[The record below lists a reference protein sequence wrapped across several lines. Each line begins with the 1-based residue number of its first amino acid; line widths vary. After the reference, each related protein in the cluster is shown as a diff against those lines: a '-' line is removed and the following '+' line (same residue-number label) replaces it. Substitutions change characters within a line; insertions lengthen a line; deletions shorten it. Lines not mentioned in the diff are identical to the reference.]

1 MNFLKMIQFWPA
13 YKRHPLY
20 TKTQTENKRM
30 EKDMQTI
37 NQKRVEVAIL
47 LIISDSINF
56 KAKIITRKKKKKKF
70 YSEKGTSHQE
80 DITIISTY
88 ELSNRTHKMHELK
101 TDINEG
107 IDG

>member
-1 MNFLKMIQFWPA
+1 
-13 YKRHPLY
+13 
-20 TKTQTENKRM
+20 
-30 EKDMQTI
+30 MQTI
-37 NQKRVEVAIL
+37 NQKRAEVAIL

-56 KAKIITRKKKKKKF
+56 KAKIITRKKKRKKTF

>member
-1 MNFLKMIQFWPA
+1 
-13 YKRHPLY
+13 
-20 TKTQTENKRM
+20 
-30 EKDMQTI
+30 MQTI

-56 KAKIITRKKKKKKF
+56 KAKIITRKKKKKKTF

-80 DITIISTY
+80 DIIIISTY

-107 IDG
+107 IDR

>member
-1 MNFLKMIQFWPA
+1 
-13 YKRHPLY
+13 
-20 TKTQTENKRM
+20 
-30 EKDMQTI
+30 MQTI
-37 NQKRVEVAIL
+37 NQKRAEVAIL

-56 KAKIITRKKKKKKF
+56 KAKIITRKKKEKKNILQW
-70 YSEKGTSHQE
+70 HQE

-107 IDG
+107 IDR